1 MRDGKTE
8 LEYQTRLKEIQEATR
23 NIIMFGVIALISY
36 FLIFD
41 LPELF
46 KLSQEIKT
54 NNSGYKKY
62 LDSIINLE

>member
-54 NNSGYKKY
+54 NNSEYKKY